1 MKIIKNNKN
10 VFVGVTIVAALIAI
24 IPTTLMYMF
33 SKMSIGIEEGDSIE
47 VVEEK
52 INSYFDDGGFEKD
65 IEKALR
71 KKPSGD
77 FNIYT
82 YTSGSDESIEIEE
95 KMNIICPQLIE
106 VSRLELGKEYNIKL
120 YSDFYEGDKKVST
133 EELLSKDI
141 FGTPKLQIIYSD
153 TFMEGKS
160 KRDMT
165 IHFIQNNKILESVKY
180 YCPTNYNE
188 AAYTQDADLNVNEDI
203 PIMGFTRGIK
213 VNGKYKTYSADF
225 HKSKDKIEK
234 SIQNNLSKN
243 EKMVILRLE
252 ISDRA
257 KSV

>member
-71 KKPSGD
+71 I
-77 FNIYT
+77 NIYT
-82 YTSGSDESIEIEE
+82 YTSGSDESIEKEE
-95 KMNIICPQLIE
+95 KMNIICPKLIE

-180 YCPTNYNE
+180 Y
-188 AAYTQDADLNVNEDI
+188 
-203 PIMGFTRGIK
+203 
-213 VNGKYKTYSADF
+213 
-225 HKSKDKIEK
+225 
-234 SIQNNLSKN
+234 
-243 EKMVILRLE
+243 
-252 ISDRA
+252 
-257 KSV
+257 

>member
-82 YTSGSDESIEIEE
+82 YTSGSEESMEIEE

-225 HKSKDKIEK
+225 HKNKNKIDF
-234 SIQNNLSKN
+234 S
-243 EKMVILRLE
+243 
-252 ISDRA
+252 
-257 KSV
+257 

>member
-1 MKIIKNNKN
+1 MKIIKSNKK
-10 VFVGVTIVAALIAI
+10 VFIGVIIVAAVVAI
-24 IPTTLMYMF
+24 IPTTLVYMF
-33 SKMSIGIEEGDSIE
+33 SQMSIGIEKEDSIE
-47 VVEEK
+47 EIDEK
-52 INSYFDDGGFEKD
+52 INSYFDEGGFEKD
-65 IEKALR
+65 IENAIR

-82 YTSGSDESIEIEE
+82 YTSGSDESMEIEE
-95 KMNIICPQLIE
+95 KMNIICPKLIE

-120 YSDFYEGDKKVST
+120 YSDFYEKDKQIST
-133 EELLSKDI
+133 EEILSKDI
-141 FGTPKLQIIYSD
+141 VGTSKLQIIYGD
-153 TFMEGKS
+153 TFMEGGS

-165 IHFIQNNKILESVKY
+165 IHIVQNNKILESAKY

-188 AAYTQDADLNVNEDI
+188 AAFTQDADLNINEDI
-203 PIMGFTRGIK
+203 PIMGFARGIK

-257 KSV
+257 KSI

>member
-1 MKIIKNNKN
+1 
-10 VFVGVTIVAALIAI
+10 
-24 IPTTLMYMF
+24 MYMF

-82 YTSGSDESIEIEE
+82 YASGIEETMEIE
-95 KMNIICPQLIE
+95 KKLKLNCPTLMD
-106 VSRLELGKEYNIKL
+106 IKL
-120 YSDFYEGDKKVST
+120 YSDFYDGDKKVST

-180 YCPTNYNE
+180 Y
-188 AAYTQDADLNVNEDI
+188 
-203 PIMGFTRGIK
+203 
-213 VNGKYKTYSADF
+213 
-225 HKSKDKIEK
+225 
-234 SIQNNLSKN
+234 
-243 EKMVILRLE
+243 
-252 ISDRA
+252 
-257 KSV
+257 